1 MAQKRTRNE
10 GPESTLRPTPRLRVA
25 LCAREYPPEVYGGAG
40 VHVEHLAPA
49 LAGLRDGDGAPSVHV
64 AVHAFGAPRTDPLV
78 VGSYRPWDAL
88 AGGAIEGAAPHRAV
102 LETFSVD
109 LAMTA
114 ELEGVDLVHS
124 HTWYANLAGHLAKLT
139 YGIPHVMTSH
149 SLEPLRPWKAE
160 QLGGGYQLSL
170 WAERTAAESADA
182 IVAVSG
188 GMRDDVLACYPA
200 VDPDR
205 VHVIHN
211 GVDTDVYRPDPG
223 TDILAELGI
232 EPDAPTVAFVGRITR
247 QKGLPHLL
255 DAAAHLP
262 DGTQLV
268 LLAGA
273 PDTKEIGEEVAR
285 RVEGLR
291 ETGRL
296 RVFWVPE
303 MLPRPEVVQ
312 VLSHATAFVCPSIY
326 EPFGLVNVEAMACG
340 TPVVA
345 SAVGGIPEI
354 VVDGETG
361 WLVPF
366 EPGDDAFGSPAD
378 PAAFAAELGDRM
390 HDLLADPDR
399 ARRMGRAARA
409 RAETEFAWPAIARQ
423 TLALYRSL
431 V

>member
-1 MAQKRTRNE
+1 MSA
-10 GPESTLRPTPRLRVA
+10 RLRIA
-25 LCAREYPPEVYGGAG
+25 LCTREYPPEVYGGAG
-40 VHVEHLAPA
+40 VHVEHLAQA
-49 LAGLRDGDGAPSVHV
+49 LAEHADV
-64 AVHAFGAPRTDPLV
+64 AVHAFGAPREDPLV
-78 VGSYRPWDAL
+78 AATYRPWDAL
-88 AGGAIEGAAPHRAV
+88 AGEGAHRAA

-109 LAMTA
+109 LAMA
-114 ELEGVDLVHS
+114 AGVEGADVVHS

-139 YGIPHVMTSH
+139 YGTPHVMTSH

-170 WAERTAAESADA
+170 WAERTAAEAADA
-182 IVAVSG
+182 IIAVSR
-188 GMRDDVLACYPA
+188 GMRDDVLKSYPA
-200 VDPDR
+200 VAPDR

-211 GVDTDVYRPDPG
+211 GVDTEVYRPDPG
-223 TDILAELGI
+223 TDVLEELGI
-232 EPDAPTVAFVGRITR
+232 DPYVPTTVFVGRITR

-255 DAAAHLP
+255 DAAELLME
-262 DGTQLV
+262 GTQLV

-273 PDTKEIGEEVAR
+273 PDTEEIGREVADH
-285 RVEGLR
+285 VERLGSR
-291 ETGRL
+291 GRL

-303 MLPRPEVVQ
+303 MLPRHKVVQ
-312 VLSHATAFVCPSIY
+312 VLSHATVFVCPSIY

-361 WLVPF
+361 WLVGF
-366 EPGDDAFGSPAD
+366 EPGDDPFGSPAD
-378 PAAFAAELGDRM
+378 PARFAADLAARVNALLSDRGV
-390 HDLLADPDR
+390 A
-399 ARRMGRAARA
+399 ATMGRAARA
-409 RAETEFAWPAIARQ
+409 RVEAEFAWPAIAQQ